1 MLEEVI
7 LLGQLDY
14 ETMLNSIPDGLFVI
28 DNEHKII
35 FFNEIASHLTGWK
48 AKDILGKRCYEVLQ
62 SSLCANNCPAKKA
75 MLEKNQ
81 VHSSHVLI
89 MTKKQK
95 SIPVQLSATPLSDKH
110 KSITGCLAIFSDQR
124 EMYPT
129 YFGKFHELGL
139 VGSSPLM
146 KEVFQLIEIVAETD
160 SNVLILGKTGTGK
173 ELIANAI
180 HELSARKTK
189 PFVKVNCAALS
200 DTLLESELFGHE
212 RGAFTGAFEKRIG
225 RFELANEGT
234 IFLDEISEISPRFQA
249 KLLRIIQ
256 EGEFEKVGSSKTQK
270 TNVRIIV
277 ASNKDLQNLVKKN
290 LFRDDLFYR
299 LNVFPIY
306 LPEIK
311 ERKED
316 LKALITHFLN
326 EFNMKFD
333 KPKSHISEEAFALLQ
348 TYEFPGNVRE
358 LRNIIEHAYIKARG
372 NILEEEDLPDYLKDN
387 SPNANLNQLVW
398 EKEREHINKVLKQC
412 HGNKSKAAKTLGI
425 SRKTLYNKLKSTTL
439 E

>member
-1 MLEEVI
+1 
-7 LLGQLDY
+7 
-14 ETMLNSIPDGLFVI
+14 
-28 DNEHKII
+28 
-35 FFNEIASHLTGWK
+35 
-48 AKDILGKRCYEVLQ
+48 
-62 SSLCANNCPAKKA
+62 
-75 MLEKNQ
+75 
-81 VHSSHVLI
+81 
-89 MTKKQK
+89 
-95 SIPVQLSATPLSDKH
+95 
-110 KSITGCLAIFSDQR
+110 
-124 EMYPT
+124 
-129 YFGKFHELGL
+129 
-139 VGSSPLM
+139 M

-173 ELIANAI
+173 ELVANAI
-180 HELSARKTK
+180 HKLSARKTK

-200 DTLLESELFGHE
+200 DNLLESELFGHE

-256 EGEFEKVGSSKTQK
+256 EGEFEKVGSSQTQK

-277 ASNKDLQNLVKKN
+277 ASNKNLENLVKKN

-316 LKALITHFLN
+316 LKPLITHFLN

-348 TYEFPGNVRE
+348 AYEFPGNVRE
-358 LRNIIEHAYIKARG
+358 LRNIIEHAYIKARS
-372 NILEEEDLPDYLKDN
+372 NILKKEDLPDYLKKQSAN
-387 SPNANLNQLVW
+387 SNLNQLVW
-398 EKEREHINKVLKQC
+398 EKEQEHIQKVLKQC
-412 HGNKSKAAKTLGI
+412 NGNKTKAAKILGI
-425 SRKTLYNKLKSTTL
+425 SRKTLYNKLK
-439 E
+439 